1 MEFSRDTLPVGPVIV
16 GFSGRGFRVR
26 IGAQDMLAA
35 SGLLIDPGRAM
46 EWHNVPSIDA
56 LDAESLGELLDTDFT
71 PEFLLLGTGACL
83 VQPPR
88 AFVRDMEARGIG
100 VEVMDSRA
108 AARAWGVL
116 RTEERRIIGALM
128 QI

>member
-1 MEFSRDTLPVGPVIV
+1 MEFSRDTLPSGPVIV

-26 IGAQDMLAA
+26 VGAQDMLAA
-35 SGLLIDPGRAM
+35 SGLLIDPNRAM
-46 EWHNVPSIDA
+46 EWLDVPAIDA
-56 LDAESLGELLDTDFT
+56 LDTASLGDLLVTDFV
-71 PEFLLLGTGACL
+71 PEFLLLGTGAHL

-116 RTEERRIIGALM
+116 RTEERQIIGALM